1 MPSSQKR
8 KRSAAPAAPLY
19 PLTPEQKKVA
29 KELRAKRDGCLA
41 KDAAGRLGQMLVGP
55 PGVGKTAMVGAV
67 NRKKVGSEAG
77 AKILTLF
84 VASNPK
90 QADAQVRLANIR

>member
-8 KRSAAPAAPLY
+8 KRSAAPEPPY
-19 PLTPEQKKVA
+19 PLTPEQKQVA
-29 KELRAKRDGCLA
+29 KELRALRDGCLA
-41 KDAAGRLGQMLVGP
+41 EGAAGRRGQMLVGP

-67 NRKKVGSEAG
+67 NRKKVGPKAG
-77 AKILTLF
+77 VKILNLF

-90 QADAQVRLANIR
+90 QADAQVRAWRR

>member
-1 MPSSQKR
+1 MPSTNKR
-8 KRSAAPAAPLY
+8 KRSVAPAAPTY

-41 KDAAGRLGQMLVGP
+41 EDAGGQMLVGP
-55 PGVGKTAMVGAV
+55 PGAGKTAMVGEV
-67 NRKKVGSEAG
+67 NRKKVGSKAG
-77 AKILTLF
+77 AKILTFF

>member
-1 MPSSQKR
+1 MPPAKKR
-8 KRSAAPAAPLY
+8 KRSAAPEPPY

-67 NRKKVGSEAG
+67 NRKKVGPKAG
-77 AKILTLF
+77 VKILNLF

-90 QADAQVRLANIR
+90 QADAQVRAWRR